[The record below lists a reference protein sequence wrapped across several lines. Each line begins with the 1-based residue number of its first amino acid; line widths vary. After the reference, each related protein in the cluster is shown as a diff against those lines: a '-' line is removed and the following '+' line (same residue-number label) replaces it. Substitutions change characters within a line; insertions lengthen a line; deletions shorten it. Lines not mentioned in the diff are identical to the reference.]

1 MGDEPSDRRRAEAA
15 RPSTGGVNRPADQK
29 RPALWLIAGPNG
41 VGKTTYAR
49 RYLRAVAGT
58 GRFVNLDEIARGY
71 APLDATP
78 DPETAAAAARTVL
91 RRCAENIADRRSFAL
106 ETTLAGRTHLRTVT
120 AARAAGMAAHLL
132 FCILPDVET
141 ALRRIADRVASG
153 GHAVPEADAR
163 RRYARA
169 CANFAT
175 YAAACDDWRILD
187 TQLAEPRLV
196 ASGPPLS
203 VADPAL
209 LAALPIR
216 P

>member
-1 MGDEPSDRRRAEAA
+1 VAGD
-15 RPSTGGVNRPADQK
+15 

-58 GRFVNLDEIARGY
+58 ERFVNLDEIARGFS
-71 APLDATP
+71 PLTPTP
-78 DPETAAAAARTVL
+78 DAETAAAAARAVL
-91 RRCAENIADRRSFAL
+91 SRSAENIGARRSFAL
-106 ETTLAGRTHLRTVT
+106 ETTLAGRTHLRTIA
-120 AARAAGMAAHLL
+120 AARAAGFVTHLL
-132 FCILPDVET
+132 FCILPDVEL

-163 RRYARA
+163 RRFTRA

-187 TQLAEPRLV
+187 TQRAEPRLV
-196 ASGPPLS
+196 ASGPPVS
-203 VADPAL
+203 VAEPVL